1 MSFDGIVTKAIV
13 EQLSENLIN
22 GKINKINQPDP
33 NCLIFTIY
41 NNRNN
46 YKLLIDAS
54 SNSPRINI
62 TDLNKEN
69 PLQAPNFCMLLRKHI
84 QGGTIESIKQN
95 GLDRVI
101 NIDINSLNELGDK
114 VTKTIIIELMGKY
127 SNIIL
132 IDKES
137 SKIIDSIKRITID
150 ISRVRQVLPG
160 MIYESIP
167 DDKIDITN
175 NIIKPSK
182 IIQLLEKPIKLF
194 RFFYTNYIGF
204 SPQIS
209 REICYMSN
217 LDYDVKTNDLR
228 EEDLNNIDKSFVKIV
243 ENLKNC
249 NYEFN
254 IYKDNNDKIIDYH
267 VLPLNHLGSNIINY
281 ETSSSL
287 VDSYFNMTTVSDTVG
302 QKISNINKVLKT
314 ILSRNLNKLEKLKK
328 EESDSLDRDKYK
340 IWADLISA
348 NSHMINKGDKFL
360 KAENFYD
367 PNLEVLEIKINE
379 TKSPWENAQIYYKKY
394 SKLKTSNK
402 LLQTQIP
409 KIEYEIKYI
418 EQIMGS
424 LKFVTTNSEIE
435 EIRRELEDN
444 NYIKKKRR
452 DKRKEKPSS
461 PLHFITDNGADIYV
475 GKNNYQNDHLTLK
488 MANKND
494 YFIHAKDISG
504 SHVLLRNNNIDDDD
518 ILIACS
524 LAAYYSSG
532 STEDNVLVDYTQ
544 KKNVKKSRNA
554 KPGMVYYENYETVNI
569 KLKEFNIDKIK
580 ILEK

>member
-1 MSFDGIVTKAIV
+1 MSFDGIVTKSIV
-13 EQLSENLIN
+13 EQLSDSLTN

-41 NNRNN
+41 NNRSNL
-46 YKLLIDAS
+46 KLLIDAS

-62 TDLNKEN
+62 TEKNKEN
-69 PLQAPNFCMLLRKHI
+69 PLQAPNFCMLLRKHL
-84 QGGTIESIKQN
+84 QGGIIDNIRQS

-101 NIDINSLNELGDK
+101 NIDINSLNELGDE
-114 VTKTIIIELMGKY
+114 VTKTLIIELMGKY

-132 IDKES
+132 IEKES

-160 MIYESIP
+160 MKYEPIL
-167 DDKIDITN
+167 DDKVDITKDIVIPSE
-175 NIIKPSK
+175 IIEN
-182 IIQLLEKPIKLF
+182 LEKPVKLF

-217 LDYDVKTNDLR
+217 LDYDIKTNDLNTD
-228 EEDLNNIDKSFVKIV
+228 DLKNIDISFNKIV
-243 ENLKNC
+243 GSLINREYEYNL
-249 NYEFN
+249 
-254 IYKDNNDKIIDYH
+254 YKDSNDKVLDYH
-267 VLPLNHLGSNIINY
+267 VLALTHLGNNIMTF
-281 ETSSSL
+281 ETPSSL

-314 ILSRNLNKLEKLKK
+314 VLTRNLNKLEKLKK
-328 EESDSLDRDKYK
+328 EELESLDRDKYK
-340 IWADLISA
+340 VWADLISA
-348 NSHMINKGDKFL
+348 NSHIINKGDKIL

-367 PNLEVLEIKINE
+367 PDLEILEIKLNE

-409 KIEYEIKYI
+409 KIEDEIKYI
-418 EQIMGS
+418 EQVMGS
-424 LKFVTTNSEIE
+424 LKFISTNSEIN
-435 EIRRELEDN
+435 EIRKELEEN
-444 NYIKKKRR
+444 NYIKKKKR
-452 DKRKEKPSS
+452 DKRKDKPSS
-461 PLHFITDNGADIYV
+461 PLHYVSENGADIYV
-475 GKNNYQNDHLTLK
+475 GKNNFQNDQLTLK
-488 MANKND
+488 IANKND
-494 YFIHAKDISG
+494 YFIHAKDIPG
-504 SHVLLRNNNIDDDD
+504 SHVLLRNNNINDDD
-518 ILIACS
+518 ILTACS

-532 STEDNVLVDYTQ
+532 STEDNVLVDYTY
-544 KKNVKKSRNA
+544 KKNVRKSRNA
-554 KPGMVYYENYETVNI
+554 KPGMVYYDNYETVNI
-569 KLKEFNIDKIK
+569 NLKQFNIDKIK